1 MFTKIR
7 LKAGL
12 LSLLIFLIFIGT
24 WSLATYHKEDPA
36 VSAVDAEYAAMMGTG
51 AGKSGG
57 FPPPSEVGTA
67 FVTYLSDPFYD
78 KGPNDKVIGG
88 ADATGIQPTLS
99 TIEQS
104 RAILRVVVDAMA
116 SAMNAGQSVQGG
128 LSPCAAP
135 IDR

>member
-1 MFTKIR
+1 MADHE
-7 LKAGL
+7 KAAPSPCKCRARRRDYPQGKQRKETGL
-12 LSLLIFLIFIGT
+12 
-24 WSLATYHKEDPA
+24 
-36 VSAVDAEYAAMMGTG
+36 
-51 AGKSGG
+51 AGKWAVLAHPGAM
-57 FPPPSEVGTA
+57 PPAGQTPGTPRHA
-67 FVTYLSDPFYD
+67 GIRAKK
-78 KGPNDKVIGG
+78 KGPETIRALLIGG

-116 SAMNAGQSVQGG
+116 PAMNAGQSVQGG

>member
-1 MFTKIR
+1 MLPELDET
-7 LKAGL
+7 
-12 LSLLIFLIFIGT
+12 
-24 WSLATYHKEDPA
+24 
-36 VSAVDAEYAAMMGTG
+36 VG
-51 AGKSGG
+51 AGSPHESAGVPANTRERARKKANR
-57 FPPPSEVGTA
+57 ERLT
-67 FVTYLSDPFYD
+67 LCIL
-78 KGPNDKVIGG
+78 VIGG

>member
-1 MFTKIR
+1 MADHE
-7 LKAGL
+7 KAAPSPCKCRARRRDYPQGKQR
-12 LSLLIFLIFIGT
+12 
-24 WSLATYHKEDPA
+24 KE
-36 VSAVDAEYAAMMGTG
+36 TG
-51 AGKSGG
+51 IAGKWAD
-57 FPPPSEVGTA
+57 TA
-67 FVTYLSDPFYD
+67 RLARVLPAGQVAETPRHAGIRAKK
-78 KGPNDKVIGG
+78 KGPETIRALLIGG

>member
-1 MFTKIR
+1 MCLGVSPQRLCNSTLKIP
-7 LKAGL
+7 LE
-12 LSLLIFLIFIGT
+12 T
-24 WSLATYHKEDPA
+24 TTYK
-36 VSAVDAEYAAMMGTG
+36 Y
-51 AGKSGG
+51 
-57 FPPPSEVGTA
+57 
-67 FVTYLSDPFYD
+67 
-78 KGPNDKVIGG
+78 GG

>member
-1 MFTKIR
+1 MRSISCAQLR
-7 LKAGL
+7 WMRCGRR
-12 LSLLIFLIFIGT
+12 
-24 WSLATYHKEDPA
+24 
-36 VSAVDAEYAAMMGTG
+36 
-51 AGKSGG
+51 
-57 FPPPSEVGTA
+57 
-67 FVTYLSDPFYD
+67 
-78 KGPNDKVIGG
+78 GPNKHPSGFSVGGGSSFNFLQNHRQRCFCTTPNRCEFGANLSTTQHNEKGIKKRHTVGIPLCGVVLSGG

>member
-1 MFTKIR
+1 MADFGR
-7 LKAGL
+7 FGL
-12 LSLLIFLIFIGT
+12 WSPAAQMVGT
-24 WSLATYHKEDPA
+24 PR
-36 VSAVDAEYAAMMGTG
+36 G
-51 AGKSGG
+51 AGISGKK
-57 FPPPSEVGTA
+57 
-67 FVTYLSDPFYD
+67 
-78 KGPNDKVIGG
+78 KGPETIRTLQFGG

>member
-1 MFTKIR
+1 MPGAQKKGQPR
-7 LKAGL
+7 VVGL
-12 LSLLIFLIFIGT
+12 
-24 WSLATYHKEDPA
+24 Y
-36 VSAVDAEYAAMMGTG
+36 
-51 AGKSGG
+51 
-57 FPPPSEVGTA
+57 
-67 FVTYLSDPFYD
+67 
-78 KGPNDKVIGG
+78 IGG
-88 ADATGIQPTLS
+88 AEATGIQPTLS